1 VFLGP
6 NRHALEAEETLMT
19 TRLPRLWTGI
29 DASKAHHWW
38 VAVDGAGT
46 AVWNK
51 KIRNDEAALLAGL
64 DEVLCLADRVDW
76 AVDITGTPSALLLAL
91 LASHGQRVVYVP
103 GRTVNRMAGAYR
115 GEAKT
120 DARDAYVIADT
131 ARLRRDFTPVEVRT
145 GPVADLALLTAHR
158 SDLIADR
165 VRLLNRL
172 HDVLTGISP
181 ALEAAFDYADHKGAL
196 ILLTGYQTPA
206 ALRRCGQARL
216 TRWLATRGVR
226 HPDAVATTALT
237 AAQAQRI
244 TLPGQGTAA
253 SITADLAQQVL
264 ALDDRL
270 KQLDRQIRDA
280 FHAHPQ
286 AAIIESMP
294 GMGPIL
300 GAEFLVA
307 AGDLASYPDAGH
319 LASAAGLV
327 PVAKDSGRRTGNL
340 HRPQR
345 YSRRLRRV
353 FYLSAQT
360 SIIRD
365 GPNRTYYLKKRAEG
379 HQHIPAVI
387 ALARRRVD
395 VLWALLRD
403 NRPFTTAP
411 PP

>member
-1 VFLGP
+1 
-6 NRHALEAEETLMT
+6 
-19 TRLPRLWTGI
+19 
-29 DASKAHHWW
+29 
-38 VAVDGAGT
+38 
-46 AVWNK
+46 
-51 KIRNDEAALLAGL
+51 
-64 DEVLCLADRVDW
+64 
-76 AVDITGTPSALLLAL
+76 
-91 LASHGQRVVYVP
+91 
-103 GRTVNRMAGAYR
+103 MAGAYR
-115 GEAKT
+115 VEAKT
-120 DARDAYVIADT
+120 DAGDAYVIADT
-131 ARLRRDFTPVEVRT
+131 ARLRRDFAPVEVRT
-145 GPVADLALLTAHR
+145 DLAADLALLTTHR

-181 ALEAAFDYADHKGAL
+181 VLESAFDYADHKGAL
-196 ILLTGYQTPA
+196 TLLTGYQTPA

-226 HPDAVATTALT
+226 HPDKVAASALT
-237 AAQAQRI
+237 AAYSQHI
-244 TLPGQGTAA
+244 TLPGQDTAA
-253 SITADLAQQVL
+253 SITADLAHQVL
-264 ALDDRL
+264 ALDERL

-280 FHAHPQ
+280 FHSHPQ
-286 AAIIESMP
+286 AAVIESLP
-294 GMGPIL
+294 GMGPTL

-307 AGDLASYPDAGH
+307 AGDLAAYPDAGH

-327 PVAKDSGRRTGNL
+327 PVAKDSARRTGNL

-379 HQHIPAVI
+379 HKHIAAVI

-395 VLWALLRD
+395 VYG
-403 NRPFTTAP
+403 PCSVTTASSP
-411 PP
+411 PPHRQRQPPRQLDPATKGSRTPEYGARHESW